1 MAYGNATAIMTTMTA
16 LSVARTG
23 NPAPTPQ
30 GQQQVC
36 VFNKRTSRVV
46 RPCITGNASDPHSPA
61 RHPQTRHTHHT
72 RPHSQASQ
80 GRASHQGSHPKS
92 APQPN
97 VTAEPTPPQTK
108 AAKPSPID
116 TSDLGPAMRVVGQD
130 EFGNDITVPDTP
142 TLSKKASRQA
152 RHEAAKAQDYST
164 LTEAAQ
170 CFVSIAIGTT
180 LAGPLGGAVAATMGC
195 LPTAGAAKAEEPRS
209 CEGSQ
214 LEYGTTTYNSDRPNF
229 ATIFAKT
236 PIKTGNCYALV
247 LNQLYR
253 ENIITKPD
261 VQTFFTNLR
270 ARGSTGQAYN
280 ELLFPFL
287 QQFGTTTHFR
297 EPESLKQSWDAGK
310 IPSGSL
316 IGFLKHTDGSI
327 FHIGRTCH
335 DQYSKPQMQHLLR
348 ERLQNLNGVFFSDP
362 QPLIDSAK
370 GKDGQFF
377 VIQLHHPARTRH
389 PDQGL

>member
-23 NPAPTPQ
+23 DKTKSTPP
-30 GQQQVC
+30 GQEQVC
-36 VFNKRTSRVV
+36 VVKRHRSQVV
-46 RPCITGNASDPHSPA
+46 QPCTPRNASDPHSPA

-80 GRASHQGSHPKS
+80 GRAARQGSHPKS
-92 APQPN
+92 APHPN

-130 EFGNDITVPDTP
+130 AYGNDITVPDTP
-142 TLSKKASRQA
+142 TLSRKDRRVAK
-152 RHEAAKAQDYST
+152 HEAAKAQDYLT
-164 LTEAAQ
+164 LTETAQ
-170 CFVSIAIGTT
+170 CLASVAAGTT
-180 LAGPLGGAVAATMGC
+180 LAGPIGGIIGATLC

-209 CEGSQ
+209 CERSQ
-214 LEYGTTTYNSDRPNF
+214 LEYRATTYNSDRPNF

-377 VIQLHHPARTRH
+377 VIQLHHPARPRL
-389 PDQGL
+389 PEL